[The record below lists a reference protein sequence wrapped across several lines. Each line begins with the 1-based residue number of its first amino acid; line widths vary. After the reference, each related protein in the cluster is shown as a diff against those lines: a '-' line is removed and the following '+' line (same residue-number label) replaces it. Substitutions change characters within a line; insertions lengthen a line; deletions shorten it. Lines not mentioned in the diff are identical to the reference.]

1 MPTTRFRRL
10 LFNLA
15 LRAWPRPVRDR
26 HRNALAQTFDAA
38 WTREPARRRAALV
51 ADLVF
56 AGLRERVAVARHV
69 GESAGASTQA
79 DRLSAWM
86 SLGSDLR
93 SATRALRARPLFT
106 AAVVLTLGLGL
117 GATTA
122 IFSIVEGVLLRPLP
136 YPDDDRLVLLG
147 ERDTSRNLTGASM
160 PAIEAWRTFPEVES
174 LAAWEASPLLF
185 GASERIE
192 RVQGATV
199 SLAFFTTL
207 GVNAAFG
214 RTLLPSDPP
223 FDETRRVVLGYELW
237 RRVFDADPA
246 VVGRTVTLEGRSYDV
261 LGVMPPGFSFPDDTE
276 FWRSLPPEMRMMA
289 DAPTLRFLDTVAR
302 VRPGAAAGD
311 LLARLHAWKAG
322 SPIHERD
329 AGEEWQVW
337 AASLREHTRGGVTQ
351 AVVSV
356 FIGVGLLLVIACAN
370 VAALLVANG
379 RARASELATRAALGA
394 SRARLIRQLLLEG
407 LLLSIA
413 GGGLALLIT
422 AATRNVVIALS
433 ADQIP
438 RIAEIGIGAPVVVFT
453 LAVSLAAT
461 LLVALGPAWTLT
473 RVTGTPALQS
483 RRTMAGS
490 RASRR
495 LFGSLV
501 ALEFAM
507 AVMLV
512 AGAGL
517 LLNSYRELHRVET
530 GVSPDRVGI
539 ARVVLPLT
547 PAWRPSEA
555 RLRFFAALGARV
567 RALPGVQHAGFG
579 ARLPLTLVRGG
590 SEIWAAERPDV
601 RVRALNQMTSAGY
614 FDSVGTRLMAGRTF
628 GDGDVGGAPPVAVV
642 NTLAAA
648 RLFGDAA
655 SAIGREIQFDYF
667 RGPVTATVVGVVAP
681 VRYGGLTSE
690 LRPELYLPLTQGTV
704 VPMSLVYRSSVDPA
718 SLVPAIRR
726 AIAETDPTGSVALD
740 DVATLSTRMTQ
751 VTARPRFF
759 LVLVGVFASLAFLLA
774 ACGIYGTT
782 AYWLGERCRELG
794 LRIALGASPGSIV
807 RSQIARGL
815 VLAATGIVAGL
826 GATWAGGG
834 LIRHFLFGIEP
845 GDPGTLLAAGGV
857 LGAAAI
863 VACWVPA
870 RRVGLVDPA
879 DTLRSE

>member
-1 MPTTRFRRL
+1 MPTTRIRRL

-26 HRNALAQTFDAA
+26 HRTALAQTFDTA
-38 WTREPARRRAALV
+38 WTREPARRRATLV
-51 ADLVF
+51 ADLVI
-56 AGLRERVAVARHV
+56 AGLRERAAVTRRI
-69 GESAGASTQA
+69 GESAETSRQT
-79 DRLSAWM
+79 DRLSAWTG
-86 SLGSDLR
+86 LGSDLR

-147 ERDTSRNLTGASM
+147 ERDTSRNLTGASW
-160 PAIEAWRTFPEVES
+160 PAIEAWRQFPGVES
-174 LAAWEASPLLF
+174 LAAFEVAPLLF
-185 GASERIE
+185 GSGDRIE
-192 RVQGATV
+192 RVQGV
-199 SLAFFTTL
+199 SVTPAFFTTL
-207 GVNAAFG
+207 GVEAGIG
-214 RTLLPSDPP
+214 RTLLPGDPL
-223 FDETRRVVLGYELW
+223 FAENRLLVLGHDLW
-237 RRVFDADPA
+237 RRVFDADPGI
-246 VVGRTVTLEGRSYDV
+246 VGRTVTLEGRAYQV
-261 LGVMPPGFSFPDDTE
+261 TGVMPPGFSFPTGTE
-276 FWRSLPPEMRMMA
+276 FWRSLPSDMRMMI
-289 DAPTLRFLDTVAR
+289 DAPSLRFLDVVAR
-302 VRPGAAAGD
+302 LGAGASADGLAARLETWAAAQD
-311 LLARLHAWKAG
+311 VDD
-322 SPIHERD
+322 RD
-329 AGEEWQVW
+329 EWRPF
-337 AASLREHTRGGVTQ
+337 ATSLREQSRGGVTR

-413 GGGLALLIT
+413 GGGLAVLIT

-438 RIAEIGIGAPVVVFT
+438 RIAEIGIGAPVVLFT

-461 LLVALGPAWTLT
+461 LLVALGPAWALT
-473 RVTGTPALQS
+473 RVTGTPALRS
-483 RRTMAGS
+483 RRTIAGS

-547 PAWRPSEA
+547 PAWRPNEA
-555 RLRFFAALGARV
+555 RLQFFADLGARV
-567 RALPGVQHAGFG
+567 RAVPGVQHAGFG
-579 ARLPLTLVRGG
+579 ARLPLTAVRGG
-590 SEIWAAERPDV
+590 SDIWAAERPGL

-614 FDSVGTRLMAGRTF
+614 FDAVGTRLMAGRTF
-628 GDGDVGGAPPVAVV
+628 GDGDVRGAPPVAVV

-655 SAIGREIQFDYF
+655 SAIGQEIQFDYF
-667 RGPVTATVVGVVAP
+667 TGPVTATVVGVVEP
-681 VRYGGLTSE
+681 VRYGDLTSE

-726 AIAETDPTGSVALD
+726 AIADTDPTGSVALD
-740 DVATLSTRMTQ
+740 DVATLSTRLTQ

-759 LVLVGVFASLAFLLA
+759 LVLVGAFASLAFLLA

-782 AYWLGERCRELG
+782 AYWLGERWRELG

-815 VLAATGIVAGL
+815 LLAATGIVAGL
-826 GATWAGGG
+826 GATWALGG
-834 LIRHFLFGIEP
+834 LIRHLLFGIEP

-870 RRVGLVDPA
+870 RRVVLVDPA